1 MNWIPIENGVPP
13 EGTAVLVSY
22 ASERTVKVN
31 KRIIKV
37 DIAFYK
43 NRKFYAYGM
52 PVSVSAWMPLP
63 EPYKPYDVKY
73 TPKHRRRDSERALKL
88 MKYGVIKC

>member
-1 MNWIPIENGVPP
+1 MDWIPIENGVPP
-13 EGTAVLVSY
+13 EGTAVLISY
-22 ASERTVKVN
+22 AL
-31 KRIIKV
+31 KRIVKV

-43 NRKFYAYGM
+43 NRKFYAYGV
-52 PVSVSAWMPLP
+52 PVPVNAWMSLP

-73 TPKHRRRDSERALKL
+73 TPKHRRRDTERALKL